1 MPELKDEFAVKLGL
15 KTVEEFKKQ
24 IEEDLKNQKTS
35 EANEKYKDE
44 LVRELVKVSKV
55 AVPEILAE
63 DQKQSIE
70 QDMQQNLMYSGLTL
84 EQYLERMG
92 KTHEEWLE
100 TDVKTAAEDRVKA
113 GLALAELSKIEKV
126 QATAEELDARV
137 NQLKDQYKN
146 NEDAL
151 KQIASQEV
159 RRDLANR
166 LLTEKTVDLL
176 VELNSK

>member
-1 MPELKDEFAVKLGL
+1 
-15 KTVEEFKKQ
+15 
-24 IEEDLKNQKTS
+24 
-35 EANEKYKDE
+35 
-44 LVRELVKVSKV
+44 
-55 AVPEILAE
+55 
-63 DQKQSIE
+63 
-70 QDMQQNLMYSGLTL
+70 MQQNLMYSGLTL

>member
-1 MPELKDEFAVKLGL
+1 
-15 KTVEEFKKQ
+15 
-24 IEEDLKNQKTS
+24 
-35 EANEKYKDE
+35 
-44 LVRELVKVSKV
+44 
-55 AVPEILAE
+55 
-63 DQKQSIE
+63 
-70 QDMQQNLMYSGLTL
+70 
-84 EQYLERMG
+84 MG

>member
-1 MPELKDEFAVKLGL
+1 MPELNDEFAVKLGL

>member
-1 MPELKDEFAVKLGL
+1 M
-15 KTVEEFKKQ
+15 
-24 IEEDLKNQKTS
+24 
-35 EANEKYKDE
+35 
-44 LVRELVKVSKV
+44 VKVSKV

-176 VELNSK
+176 VELNRK